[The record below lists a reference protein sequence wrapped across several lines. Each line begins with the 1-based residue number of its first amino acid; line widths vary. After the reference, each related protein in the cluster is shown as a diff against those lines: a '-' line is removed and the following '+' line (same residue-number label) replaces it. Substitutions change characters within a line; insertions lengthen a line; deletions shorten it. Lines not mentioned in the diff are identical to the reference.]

1 MRCTVCC
8 SGCVYRTESNDDDPL
23 WDGLPG
29 EPDTPAFKL
38 ISPPFINWGPAR
50 TDAVSSRL
58 APDGILGGQSAC
70 TYAASISNLQHGPVL
85 QHLPQ
90 HKRLVSSTTAE
101 QRGNQVARPQEDSPD
116 RAPSHHVATNGRTF
130 ETSWHE
136 CAKVESTCADIR
148 RWSKE
153 IRRCRSR

>member
-1 MRCTVCC
+1 M
-8 SGCVYRTESNDDDPL
+8 
-23 WDGLPG
+23 LP
-29 EPDTPAFKL
+29 
-38 ISPPFINWGPAR
+38 
-50 TDAVSSRL
+50 

-70 TYAASISNLQHGPVL
+70 TKSTLHPYLIYNGLVRQS
-85 QHLPQ
+85 LPQ
-90 HKRLVSSTTAE
+90 YKRLGSSAIAE
-101 QRGNQVARPQEDSPD
+101 QRGNEVARPQEDSPD

-136 CAKVESTCADIR
+136 CAKVESTGADIR